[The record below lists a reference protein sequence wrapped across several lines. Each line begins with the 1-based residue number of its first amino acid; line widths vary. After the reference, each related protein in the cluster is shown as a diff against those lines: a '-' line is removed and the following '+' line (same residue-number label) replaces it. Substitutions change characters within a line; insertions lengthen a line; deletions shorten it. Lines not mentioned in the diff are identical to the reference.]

1 MNNIYF
7 LCSLPRAGNTLLGS
21 IINQSQ
27 YVKVTANTILTDV
40 IYQLQLIKD
49 YEIYKNFPDEKSFN
63 NIIKNV
69 FNNYYQNW
77 KIDNII
83 DRGPWGTP
91 GNLELLKLIIKK
103 PKFVIIYRPVLEC
116 LASFIRIEK
125 PINIETRCHQLMNND
140 GIIGKNLWSIKNII
154 KEKENHVIIHY
165 KNFIKNPNKEIKKM
179 FDYLEIIFT
188 NFNLSNLQQFSANN
202 VNYNDSI
209 YKSQLHTIRTDKI
222 ELNKYK
228 IEDYLPNN
236 IIKQYSNL
244 DI

>member
-7 LCSLPRAGNTLLGS
+7 LCGLPRAGNTLLGS
-21 IINQSQ
+21 IVNQSHH
-27 YVKVTANTILTDV
+27 VKLTANTILTDV

-77 KIDNII
+77 KVDNII

-116 LASFIRIEK
+116 LASFIK
-125 PINIETRCHQLMNND
+125 IETR
-140 GIIGKNLWSIKNII
+140 GS
-154 KEKENHVIIHY
+154 
-165 KNFIKNPNKEIKKM
+165 PIKK
-179 FDYLEIIFT
+179 
-188 NFNLSNLQQFSANN
+188 
-202 VNYNDSI
+202 
-209 YKSQLHTIRTDKI
+209 
-222 ELNKYK
+222 ELP
-228 IEDYLPNN
+228 L
-236 IIKQYSNL
+236 
-244 DI
+244 

>member
-7 LCSLPRAGNTLLGS
+7 LCGLPRAGNTLLGS
-21 IINQSQ
+21 IVNQSQ
-27 YVKVTANTILTDV
+27 HVKLTANTILTDV
-40 IYQLQLIKD
+40 IYQLQLIKN

-77 KIDNII
+77 KVDNII

-116 LASFIRIEK
+116 LASFIKIEK
-125 PINIETRCHQLMNND
+125 PINVETRCHQLMNND

-154 KEKENHVIIHY
+154 KEKENYIIINYLDLINKPSNEINKIYKFLNINTFNHKF
-165 KNFIKNPNKEIKKM
+165 KNFDDFSTNNIK
-179 FDYLEIIFT
+179 
-188 NFNLSNLQQFSANN
+188 
-202 VNYNDSI
+202 YNDNI
-209 YKSQLHTIRTDKI
+209 LNAPLHKIRTDKI
-222 ELNKYK
+222 QINKYK
-228 IEDYLPNN
+228 IKDYLPSN

>member
-7 LCSLPRAGNTLLGS
+7 LCGLPRAGNTLLGS
-21 IINQSQ
+21 IVNQSQ
-27 YVKVTANTILTDV
+27 HVKLTANTILTDV

-77 KIDNII
+77 KVDNII

-116 LASFIRIEK
+116 LASFIKIEK
-125 PINIETRCHQLMNND
+125 PINVETRCHQLMNND

-154 KEKENHVIIHY
+154 KEKENYIIINYLDLINKPSNEINKIYKFLNINTFNHKF
-165 KNFIKNPNKEIKKM
+165 KNFDDFSTNNIK
-179 FDYLEIIFT
+179 
-188 NFNLSNLQQFSANN
+188 
-202 VNYNDSI
+202 YNDSI
-209 YKSQLHTIRTDKI
+209 LNAPLHKIRTDKI
-222 ELNKYK
+222 QINKYK
-228 IEDYLPNN
+228 IKDYLPSN